1 MGLFLYTVFM
11 IVIIFG
17 RIAIQYKIT
26 GDHGLRPA
34 NKKSSP
40 LARVLSIF
48 WIIALVAPWIVTGL
62 EAFGTIQPQFDFGT
76 AGMLTGT
83 GLALAAIIIGFIAQL
98 QMGASWRIGVDQ
110 EEHTALITDGIFA
123 YVRNPIYSTVYLLAI
138 GLVILI
144 PHWAMLASAV
154 FAYFTID
161 TQVRY
166 IEEPY
171 LKRHHGEAYVRE
183 YFGRVNRYFPNL
195 LRNIYPNED
204 ETTPPRAAL

>member
-1 MGLFLYTVFM
+1 MGLFLYSIFM
-11 IVIIFG
+11 IVIIFV

-34 NKKSSP
+34 NKNSST

-48 WIIALVAPWIVTGL
+48 WIIALTAPWIVSGL
-62 EAFGTIQPQFDFGT
+62 AAFEIITPQFDFGT
-76 AGMLTGT
+76 T
-83 GLALAAIIIGFIAQL
+83 GLIIGTIIGLSAIIIGFIAQL
-98 QMGASWRIGVDQ
+98 QMGASWRIGVD
-110 EEHTALITDGIFA
+110 EEEKTELVTSGIFG

-138 GLVILI
+138 GLVVLI
-144 PHWAMLASAV
+144 PHWAMLASAI

-171 LKRHHGEAYVRE
+171 LKRLHGEAYVDD
-183 YFGRVNRYFPNL
+183 YFARVNRYFPSL
-195 LRNIYPNED
+195 LRNIYSK
-204 ETTPPRAAL
+204 